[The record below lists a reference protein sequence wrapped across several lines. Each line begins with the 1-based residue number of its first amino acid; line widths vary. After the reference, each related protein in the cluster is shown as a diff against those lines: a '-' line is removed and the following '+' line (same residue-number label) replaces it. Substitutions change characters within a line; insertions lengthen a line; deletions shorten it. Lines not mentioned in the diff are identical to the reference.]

1 MRQVRQSLAGIVFL
15 VVAVGMTVRGGEEKV
30 SLDKVPKA
38 ALEAVKAKFK
48 GAELVGAVSA
58 KEGKKVVY
66 EITLT
71 HREQKIEVSVT
82 PEGKIVSIEKTLAAK
97 DLPRP
102 VAEAVHSKYPKS
114 KYEKVEEISEGDKKS
129 YEVVLVTAAEKRIE
143 MVLDG
148 DGKILEE
155 KTLKEKVKEKKK

>member
-15 VVAVGMTVRGGEEKV
+15 AIAVGMTARGAEEKV

-48 GAELVGAVSA
+48 GAKLVGAVSE
-58 KEGKKVVY
+58 KDGDKVVY

-71 HREQKIEVSVT
+71 HRELKIEVSVT
-82 PEGKIVSIEKTLAAK
+82 PDGKIVSIERTLAAK

-114 KYEKVEEISEGDKKS
+114 KYERVEEVREGDKTT
-129 YEVVLVTAAEKRIE
+129 YEVLLVTVDKKKIE
-143 MVLDG
+143 VILDG
-148 DGKILEE
+148 DGKI
-155 KTLKEKVKEKKK
+155 VKETPIKETDKNEK